1 MSIFFRISVAG
12 FLLVGTS
19 FLYANLENGI
29 ARKSLKKKQETLI
42 ASSEKKNSKNT
53 STKSMLF
60 LNNSNQLSK
69 KDPIFFKGENMVA
82 LRSEGSV
89 ELQKNVVVSQGEVTI
104 TADYSKLFF
113 SEKEQVVEKIYAKG
127 HVSFHQENKEEL
139 LKTSGY
145 GDEAVYTLRDQV
157 LVLKENVKLIRGN
170 DTVDA
175 NYLRYDLANGRVH
188 AEGAVGVIKP

>member
-12 FLLVGTS
+12 FLLVGNS
-19 FLYANLENGI
+19 FLYANIENGM

-127 HVSFHQENKEEL
+127 HVSFHQENKEKL

-145 GDEAVYTLRDQV
+145 SDEAVYTLRDQV